1 MKKICSAIVLMAM
14 TIAASAQSG
23 TNSPYSYYG
32 LGVLADQSGGFNRGM
47 NGLAQGFREGTQV
60 NFLNP
65 ASYSAT
71 DSLSL
76 IFDVG
81 MSGQITNY
89 SENGVKKNAKN
100 ADFEYATVAFR
111 MAKHLGMSLGILP
124 LTNVGYNYSSIE
136 SLNADNSTYFQ
147 NTYSGSGGFHQ
158 VYAGAGWE
166 PIHGF
171 SLGANIGYVWGDITR
186 SIQNAY
192 YTMSNGT
199 LSQNTAI
206 NTLTKEYSMTANSLR
221 MNFGMQY
228 RQALGKKDV
237 VTIGASY
244 SPSHSLG
251 ADPQCVVTSTNSS
264 TGVVNPT
271 TYTIEDGL
279 KMPNT
284 YSAGFVLQHNN
295 QLKVGADYTLMQ
307 WSGVSYPEYKVVNDV
322 PSYALNKDYF
332 MDRHQVTVGGE
343 YCKGP
348 YMRGF
353 LNRVRYRV
361 GASYATPYYKV
372 NGVDGPKEL
381 SVSAG
386 FGIPILN
393 AWNDR
398 SMLNIS
404 GQWSRRSA
412 DKGLLVENTFRINIG
427 ITFNERW
434 FAKWKVR

>member
-1 MKKICSAIVLMAM
+1 MKKICSAIILMAM

-47 NGLAQGFREGTQV
+47 NGLAQGFREGTLV

-124 LTNVGYNYSSIE
+124 LTNVGYNYASIE

-166 PIHGF
+166 PIRGF

-192 YTMSNGT
+192 
-199 LSQNTAI
+199 
-206 NTLTKEYSMTANSLR
+206 
-221 MNFGMQY
+221 
-228 RQALGKKDV
+228 
-237 VTIGASY
+237 
-244 SPSHSLG
+244 
-251 ADPQCVVTSTNSS
+251 
-264 TGVVNPT
+264 
-271 TYTIEDGL
+271 
-279 KMPNT
+279 
-284 YSAGFVLQHNN
+284 
-295 QLKVGADYTLMQ
+295 
-307 WSGVSYPEYKVVNDV
+307 
-322 PSYALNKDYF
+322 
-332 MDRHQVTVGGE
+332 
-343 YCKGP
+343 
-348 YMRGF
+348 
-353 LNRVRYRV
+353 
-361 GASYATPYYKV
+361 
-372 NGVDGPKEL
+372 
-381 SVSAG
+381 
-386 FGIPILN
+386 
-393 AWNDR
+393 
-398 SMLNIS
+398 
-404 GQWSRRSA
+404 
-412 DKGLLVENTFRINIG
+412 
-427 ITFNERW
+427 
-434 FAKWKVR
+434 

>member
-1 MKKICSAIVLMAM
+1 
-14 TIAASAQSG
+14 
-23 TNSPYSYYG
+23 
-32 LGVLADQSGGFNRGM
+32 
-47 NGLAQGFREGTQV
+47 
-60 NFLNP
+60 
-65 ASYSAT
+65 
-71 DSLSL
+71 
-76 IFDVG
+76 
-81 MSGQITNY
+81 
-89 SENGVKKNAKN
+89 
-100 ADFEYATVAFR
+100 
-111 MAKHLGMSLGILP
+111 
-124 LTNVGYNYSSIE
+124 
-136 SLNADNSTYFQ
+136 
-147 NTYSGSGGFHQ
+147 
-158 VYAGAGWE
+158 
-166 PIHGF
+166 
-171 SLGANIGYVWGDITR
+171 
-186 SIQNAY
+186 
-192 YTMSNGT
+192 
-199 LSQNTAI
+199 
-206 NTLTKEYSMTANSLR
+206 MTANSLR